1 MISKTKQLRKL
12 LTLLLLVVAM
22 AMPKVAWS
30 QSDGVI
36 TPTEPALSDGFYQ
49 IGTAGELMWFMQHVA
64 DGNTSACCELT
75 ADIVLNT
82 NLLQTIDAGSTPVNT
97 WIMPS
102 SFSGTFDGNGHT
114 ISGIY
119 LPISS
124 DDGAAMF
131 KQLYGTIKELGVLD
145 SYFGGSKTYHA
156 ATFAGVLLNN
166 GSIIDCY
173 SFAKID
179 GTYYNGGIAGDCKG
193 SKSSITNCYF
203 AGSITSTNTTSSP
216 ISCDYYD
223 GGTITNCYYLSTVV
237 NDGMTVTRSTSV
249 TEEKMKSGRVAYA
262 LRAGRDKSLWG
273 QELTNDPKDDYPTL
287 SNRTVYGNHLTCNGK
302 PYDDAEFNNNPATE
316 VTQDAHTYG
325 DPSITP
331 PTCTENGYRT
341 RTCSTCGHEEIT
353 VIDATGHTDED
364 GDHICDVCSGVASE
378 QPTLVTMDNYVEL
391 GLSADYVGYRAIENM
406 YHLYYFAE
414 CMNRQSTDWEDT
426 GTEPTDVKFVLSKD
440 IKVNEQVLDEN
451 GQLLAS
457 LSNPIFWLPVNMS
470 FKGATTPIILDGN
483 NHHISGLVK
492 RSNYHNGFIEE
503 LEGNITIKNLGITD
517 SYFHAF
523 GDFLV
528 VGSIAARL
536 YNGKIENCW
545 SDATIAAMNNDGNAY
560 AGGLVGGMDG
570 GSIIESSFSGLIIT
584 NNMKTAGIV
593 SRVNAD
599 ESEVMISK
607 CRFSGTIQAYGNYLT
622 HGGITGK
629 AYPEDFKVTIEKC
642 IADGKVVINGY
653 ENNIAGIIGNYETGD
668 SYAKV
673 INNISSLTIEDKGGN
688 TNHYG
693 LFGPLNINSEENI
706 IACNINTNK
715 NVVDAIYRTTIGNG
729 VTPIISHN
737 FSAGYADDDSNDKY
751 TICTDETFASGKVA
765 YLLNEYNKSALGN
778 NEPVWYQLIGEEN
791 YPTFEGDAYSVV
803 YHSNELGFYNLPVEM
818 DTYTLTDGE
827 AYERTRRTLVHNFTY
842 NRTFSESQAGKW
854 QAMYIPFK
862 LSYADWS
869 PYFDV
874 AAINNFHEYT
884 DENGEVKNVELEV
897 RMVTKGSIKANSP
910 CLIRPKTAGE
920 VNIQLT
926 EATLELPKSNAISCS
941 SVGTKYTFTGIYQ
954 PLSNLKTMGCI
965 FLTGGEL
972 REAADDEQV
981 LKAQRWYLTR
991 EDLGNYL
998 EETTPV
1004 SPKMS
1009 TIKIRVIGDDATG
1022 IEDIQVVRSMSA
1034 AQQSREGI
1042 YDLQGRQLSAPAKGL
1057 SIIRQANGSTRKVV
1071 VK

>member
-1 MISKTKQLRKL
+1 MISKTKQMRKL

-30 QSDGVI
+30 QSDEVI
-36 TPTEPALSDGFYQ
+36 TPTEPTLSDGFYQ
-49 IGTAGELMWFMQHVA
+49 IDTAGKLMRFMQHVA
-64 DGNTSACCELT
+64 DGNTPACCELT

-82 NLLQTIDAGSTPVNT
+82 NLLQTIDAGSTPVNK

-102 SFSGTFDGNGHT
+102 EYRGTFDGNGHT
-114 ISGIY
+114 IKGIY
-119 LPISS
+119 LPSTE
-124 DDGAAMF
+124 DGAAMF
-131 KQLYGTIKELGVLD
+131 LQLYGTIKELGVLD
-145 SYFGGSKTYHA
+145 SYFGGSTTYHA
-156 ATFAGVLLNN
+156 ATFAGYLQNK

-179 GTYYNGGIAGDCKG
+179 GSYYNGGIAGDCNG

-203 AGSITSTNTTSSP
+203 AGSMTSNYDTSSP
-216 ISCDYYD
+216 ISSDYYHK
-223 GGTITNCYYLSTVV
+223 GTITNCYYLNTVV
-237 NDGMTVTRSTSV
+237 NAGMTATRATSV
-249 TEEKMKSGRVAYA
+249 TDEKMKSGWVASA
-262 LRAGRDKSLWG
+262 LRAGRDESLWG
-273 QELTNDPKDDYPTL
+273 QELTAETKDDYPTL
-287 SNRTVYGNHLTCNGK
+287 SGRTVYCTHLTCNGQ
-302 PYDDAEFNNNPATE
+302 PNDDALFNNDPTTKE
-316 VTQDAHTYG
+316 TQDAHTYG
-325 DPSITP
+325 EPSVTL
-331 PTCTENGYRT
+331 PTCCTENGYRT
-341 RTCSTCGHEEIT
+341 QTCSTCGHKEIT
-353 VIDATGHTDED
+353 VLDATGHTDAD
-364 GDHICDVCSGVASE
+364 SDHVCDVCSGVASE
-378 QPTLVTMDNYVEL
+378 QPTLVTMDNYAEL

-426 GTEPTDVKFVLSKD
+426 GKEPTDVKFVLSQN

-451 GQLLAS
+451 GQPLAS
-457 LSNPIFWLPVNMS
+457 LPNPIFWLPVNMV
-470 FKGATTPIILDGN
+470 FEGATTPIILDGN
-483 NHHISGLVK
+483 NHHISGLAK
-492 RSNYHNGFIEE
+492 TSDYHNGFIEE
-503 LEGNITIKNLGITD
+503 LEGNITIRNLGITD
-517 SYFHAF
+517 SYFHAV
-523 GDFLV
+523 GDFLS

-545 SDATIAAMNNDGNAY
+545 SDATISASNDYGNAY

-584 NNMKTAGIV
+584 NYMETAGIV

-607 CRFSGTIQAYGNYLT
+607 CRFSGTIQAYGNDLT
-622 HGGITGK
+622 HGGITGD
-629 AYPEDFKVTIEKC
+629 AYPEYFKVTIEKC

-653 ENNIAGIIGNYETGD
+653 ENNIAGIISNYTTGG

-673 INNISSLTIEDKGGN
+673 INNISSLTVEDKGED
-688 TNHYG
+688 TYKSG
-693 LFGPLNINSEENI
+693 LFDCLYIYSEKDS
-706 IACNINTNK
+706 IACNVNTNK
-715 NVVDAIYRTTIGNG
+715 NVEYAIRTIDIEDG

-737 FSAGYADDDSNDKY
+737 FSAGSADDDSNDEY

-765 YLLNEYNKSALGN
+765 YLLNEYNKSALSN
-778 NEPVWYQLIGEEN
+778 NEPVWYQVIGEEN
-791 YPTFEGDAYSVV
+791 YPTFEGNAYSVV
-803 YHSNELGFYNLPVEM
+803 YHSNELGYYNLPVEM

-827 AYERTRRTLVHNFTY
+827 AYERTKRTLVHNFTY

-954 PLSNLKTMGCI
+954 PISNLKTMGCI

>member
-1 MISKTKQLRKL
+1 M
-12 LTLLLLVVAM
+12 
-22 AMPKVAWS
+22 
-30 QSDGVI
+30 
-36 TPTEPALSDGFYQ
+36 
-49 IGTAGELMWFMQHVA
+49 
-64 DGNTSACCELT
+64 
-75 ADIVLNT
+75 
-82 NLLQTIDAGSTPVNT
+82 
-97 WIMPS
+97 
-102 SFSGTFDGNGHT
+102 
-114 ISGIY
+114 
-119 LPISS
+119 
-124 DDGAAMF
+124 
-131 KQLYGTIKELGVLD
+131 D
-145 SYFGGSKTYHA
+145 SYFGGSGTYHA
-156 ATFAGVLLNN
+156 ATFAGVLLDN

-179 GTYYNGGIAGDCKG
+179 GSYYNGGIAGDCNG
-193 SKSSITNCYF
+193 STSSITNCYF
-203 AGSITSTNTTSSP
+203 AGSMTSTYDSSSP
-216 ISCDYYD
+216 ISSDYYNT
-223 GGTITNCYYLSTVV
+223 GTITNCYYLNTVV
-237 NDGMTVTRSTSV
+237 NAGMTAARATSI
-249 TEEKMKSGRVAYA
+249 TEEKMKSGRVAFA

-287 SNRTVYGNHLTCNGK
+287 SNRTVYGNHLTCNGQ
-302 PYDDAEFNNNPATE
+302 PNDDAEFNNNPATE
-316 VTQDAHTYG
+316 VTQDGHTYG
-325 DPSITP
+325 ESSVTS
-331 PTCTENGYRT
+331 PTCTENGSRT
-341 RTCSTCGHEEIT
+341 LTCSTCGHKKIT
-353 VIDATGHTDED
+353 VLDATGHTDTD
-364 GDHICDVCSGVASE
+364 GDHVCDVCSEVASE

-406 YHLYYFAE
+406 SHLYYFAE
-414 CMNRQSTDWEDT
+414 CMNRQSIDWEDT
-426 GTEPTDVKFVLSKD
+426 GKEPTEVKFVLSQD

-451 GQLLAS
+451 GQPLAS

-470 FKGATTPIILDGN
+470 FKGATTPIILDGY
-483 NHHISGLVK
+483 NHQISGLVK
-492 RSNYHNGFIEE
+492 TYNYHNGFIDV
-503 LEGNITIKNLGITD
+503 LVGNITIKNLGITD
-517 SYFHAF
+517 SYFHAV
-523 GDFLV
+523 GSSLR
-528 VGSIAARL
+528 VGSIAAIL
-536 YNGKIENCW
+536 YGGKIENCW
-545 SDATIAAMNNDGNAY
+545 SNATITASNNSGNPY
-560 AGGLVGGMDG
+560 AGGLVGYMDG
-570 GSIIESSFSGLIIT
+570 GSIIESSFSGLIDTNCNTGGIAFGIT
-584 NNMKTAGIV
+584 SNV
-593 SRVNAD
+593 SEA
-599 ESEVMISK
+599 MISK
-607 CRFSGTIQAYGNYLT
+607 CRFSGTIQANGSNLI
-622 HGGITGK
+622 HGGITVS
-629 AYPEDFKVTIEKC
+629 AYSADFKVTIEKC
-642 IADGKVVINGY
+642 ISDGKVVINGFG
-653 ENNIAGIIGNYETGD
+653 NNIAGIISNYMTGK

-673 INNISSLTIEDKGGN
+673 NNNISSLTIEDKGGN
-688 TNHYG
+688 TNLYG
-693 LFGPLNINSEENI
+693 LFGALNISSEENI
-706 IACNINTNK
+706 IACNVNTNK
-715 NVVDAIYRTTIGNG
+715 NVVDAINRTTIADG

-737 FSAGYADDDSNDKY
+737 FSAGSTDDDSKDEY

-765 YLLNEYNKSALGN
+765 YLLNEYNKSALDN

-791 YPTFEGDAYSVV
+791 YPTFEGDAYSLV
-803 YHSNELGFYNLPVEM
+803 YHSNEKGYYNLPFDM

-926 EATLELPKSNAISCS
+926 EVTLESSKSNAISCS

-972 REAADDEQV
+972 HEAADDEQV

>member
-1 MISKTKQLRKL
+1 MISKTKQMRKL

-30 QSDGVI
+30 QSDEVI

-49 IGTAGELMWFMQHVA
+49 IGTAGELMWFMRHVA
-64 DGNTSACCELT
+64 EGNTSACCELT

-82 NLLQTIDAGSTPVNT
+82 NLLQTIDAGSTPVNK
-97 WIMPS
+97 WIAPS
-102 SFSGTFDGNGHT
+102 EYRGTFDGNGHT

-119 LPISS
+119 LPIERS
-124 DDGAAMF
+124 DQGAAMF
-131 KQLYGTIKELGVLD
+131 QQLYGTIKELGVLD
-145 SYFGGSKTYHA
+145 SYFGGKGTYYA
-156 ATFAGVLLNN
+156 ATFAGYLQNN

-179 GTYYNGGIAGDCKG
+179 GTYYNGGIAGKCNG

-203 AGSITSTNTTSSP
+203 AGSMTSTLSTSSP

-237 NDGMTVTRSTSV
+237 NTGMTVTRSTSV
-249 TEEKMKSGRVAYA
+249 TKEKMKSGWVASA

-273 QELTNDPKDDYPTL
+273 QELTAETKDDYPNL
-287 SNRTVYGNHLTCNGK
+287 SGRTVYCTHLTCNGQ
-302 PYDDAEFNNNPATE
+302 PNDDALFNNDPTTE
-316 VTQDAHTYG
+316 ETQDTHTYG
-325 DPSITP
+325 EPSVTP

-341 RTCSTCGHEEIT
+341 LTCSTCGHKEIT
-353 VIDATGHTDED
+353 VLDATGHTDTD
-364 GDHICDVCSGVASE
+364 SDHVCDVCSGVISE
-378 QPTLVTMDNYVEL
+378 QPTLVTMDNYAEL

-406 YHLYYFAE
+406 SHLYYFAE
-414 CMNRQSTDWEDT
+414 CMNRQSTDWGNT
-426 GTEPTDVKFVLSKD
+426 GKEPTDVKFVLSKD

-451 GQLLAS
+451 GQPLAS
-457 LSNPIFWLPVNMS
+457 LQNPIFWLPVNMI
-470 FKGATTPIILDGN
+470 FEGATTPIILDGN
-483 NHHISGLVK
+483 NHHISGLAK
-492 RSNYHNGFIEE
+492 SSNHQNGFIDV
-503 LEGNITIKNLGITD
+503 LIGNITIRNLGITD
-517 SYFHAF
+517 SYFIVS
-523 GDFLV
+523 GSSLS

-536 YNGKIENCW
+536 YGGKIENCW
-545 SDATIAAMNNDGNAY
+545 SDATITASNNSGYPY
-560 AGGLVGGMDG
+560 AGGLVGYIDG
-570 GSIIESSFSGLIIT
+570 GSIIESTFSGLICTNCNTGGIAFGIT
-584 NNMKTAGIV
+584 SNV
-593 SRVNAD
+593 SEA
-599 ESEVMISK
+599 MISK
-607 CRFSGTIQAYGNYLT
+607 CRFSGTIQANGSNVI
-622 HGGITGK
+622 HGGITVS
-629 AYPEDFKVTIEKC
+629 AYSTNFKVTIEKC
-642 IADGKVVINGY
+642 IADGKVVINGFG
-653 ENNIAGIIGNYETGD
+653 NNIAGIISNYMTED

-673 INNISSLTIEDKGGN
+673 INNISSLTVVDKGGN

-693 LFGPLNINSEENI
+693 LFGALYIYSEENI
-706 IACNINTNK
+706 IACNVNTNK
-715 NVVDAIYRTTIGNG
+715 NVVNAIYSITIADG

-737 FSAGYADDDSNDKY
+737 FSAGSADDDSNDEY
-751 TICTDETFASGKVA
+751 ICTDETFASGKVA
-765 YLLNEYNKSALGN
+765 YLLNEYNKSALSN

-803 YHSNELGFYNLPVEM
+803 YHSNELGYYNLPVEM

-827 AYERTRRTLVHNFTY
+827 AYEPTKRTLVHNFTY

-926 EATLELPKSNAISCS
+926 EATLEKSKSNAISCS

-954 PLSNLKTMGCI
+954 PISNLKTMGCI